1 MGEWGWGYYVQGMEN
16 KIKKALAVDDSEP
29 MRKLVS
35 YVLRTAGFEVT
46 IASDGAEALENFQ
59 QQDYDLVVTD
69 MNMPRMGGLE
79 LIRQIRQQDSETP
92 ILALTSEF
100 EPQIRRAGADAGA
113 NGWVVKPFNA
123 KQFVDLVHQMV

>member
-1 MGEWGWGYYVQGMEN
+1 MGDYSSGRYVTTMEN
-16 KIKKALAVDDSEP
+16 KVKKALAVDDSEP

-59 QQDYDLVVTD
+59 QDNFDLVVTD

-79 LIRQIRQQDSETP
+79 LIRQIRQNDTETP

-100 EPQIRRAGADAGA
+100 EPQIRKAGADAGA